1 MSSSARSASA
11 GTATRPRRTA
21 TTRRPSA
28 GGPAARAAARRR
40 AQIVAL
46 PDPRPAVAGT
56 GVFALVVVGMLVG
69 GMVLLLVL
77 NTSLA
82 QGAFEIGTLT
92 RTQNQLAVQEEELLQ
107 DVARAEAPEALQAR
121 ATSLGMV
128 PVAAPVFLRLA
139 DGAVLGIPKPAKAS
153 RPALPKTGA
162 APSAVTTTTTT
173 GKKPAAPRTDAAQA
187 DPAPVTDAAQ
197 AEPAATR

>member
-1 MSSSARSASA
+1 VSTAARTARTTRSSARPAARS
-11 GTATRPRRTA
+11 TAPRRPA
-21 TTRRPSA
+21 S

-46 PDPRPAVAGT
+46 PDPRPAVAGN

-69 GMVLLLVL
+69 GMVMLLVL

-92 RTQNQLAVQEEELLQ
+92 RTQNQLAVQEQQLLQ
-107 DVARAEAPEALQAR
+107 EVARAEAPESLQAR
-121 ATSLGMV
+121 ANALGMV

-139 DGAVLGIPKPAKAS
+139 DGAVLGIPRPAKAS
-153 RPALPKTGA
+153 RPVLPKTGA
-162 APSAVTTTTTT
+162 APDAVTSSSGTT
-173 GKKPAAPRTDAAQA
+173 AARTDAAKA
-187 DPAPVTDAAQ
+187 DPAPVSDAAQ
-197 AEPAATR
+197 PDQAVAR

>member
-1 MSSSARSASA
+1 MS
-11 GTATRPRRTA
+11 TATRPARTSA
-21 TTRRPSA
+21 AKRRPSS
-28 GGPAARAAARRR
+28 GGPAARAAARKR

-46 PDPRPAVAGT
+46 PDPGPTVAGN

-69 GMVLLLVL
+69 GMVMLLVL

-92 RTQNQLAVQEEELLQ
+92 KTQNQLAVQEEQLLQ

-121 ATSLGMV
+121 ANSLGMV
-128 PVAAPVFLRLA
+128 PVTSPVFLRLA

-153 RPALPKTGA
+153 RPSLPATGA
-162 APSAVTTTTTT
+162 APTAVTAAA
-173 GKKPAAPRTDAAQA
+173 KPAAKTAQRTDAAQA
-187 DPAPVTDAAQ
+187 DPAPVTDAA
-197 AEPAATR
+197 AADPAAAR

>member
-1 MSSSARSASA
+1 MSTASRSAR
-11 GTATRPRRTA
+11 TTRPAARTA
-21 TTRRPSA
+21 PRRPSS

-82 QGAFEIGTLT
+82 QGAFEISTLT
-92 RTQNQLAVQEEELLQ
+92 RTQNQLAVQEQQLLQ
-107 DVARAEAPEALQAR
+107 QVARAEAPESLQAR
-121 ATSLGMV
+121 ANSLGMV
-128 PVAAPVFLRLA
+128 PVDAPVFLRLA

-162 APSAVTTTTTT
+162 VPSAVAST
-173 GKKPAAPRTDAAQA
+173 GAARTDAAQA
-187 DPAPVTDAAQ
+187 DPAPVSDAAKPDQ
-197 AEPAATR
+197 AVAR

>member
-1 MSSSARSASA
+1 MSSAAR
-11 GTATRPRRTA
+11 TAAVRPRRSA
-21 TTRRPSA
+21 ATRRPA
-28 GGPAARAAARRR
+28 TGGPAARAAARRR

-92 RTQNQLAVQEEELLQ
+92 KAQNQLAVQEEQLLQ
-107 DVARAEAPEALQAR
+107 EVARAEAPESLQAR
-121 ATSLGMV
+121 ADALGMV

-153 RPALPKTGA
+153 RPTLPRTGTAPTAVTATPKT
-162 APSAVTTTTTT
+162 PT
-173 GKKPAAPRTDAAQA
+173 KKPAPRTDAAQA
-187 DPAPVTDAAQ
+187 DPVPATDAAQ
-197 AEPAATR
+197 VEPAAAR

>member
-1 MSSSARSASA
+1 VS
-11 GTATRPRRTA
+11 TATRPARTA
-21 TTRRPSA
+21 RPAARPGAARRPSS

-46 PDPRPAVAGT
+46 PDPRPAVAGN

-92 RTQNQLAVQEEELLQ
+92 RSQNQLAVQEQQLLQ
-107 DVARAEAPEALQAR
+107 EVARAEAPESLQAR
-121 ATSLGMV
+121 ADSLGMV
-128 PVAAPVFLRLA
+128 PVTAPVFLRLA

-153 RPALPKTGA
+153 RPALPRTGA
-162 APSAVTTTTTT
+162 APDAVTAT
-173 GKKPAAPRTDAAQA
+173 GTAARTDAAKA
-187 DPAPVTDAAQ
+187 DPAPVSDAAQ
-197 AEPAATR
+197 PDAAATR

>member
-1 MSSSARSASA
+1 MSTASRSARTS
-11 GTATRPRRTA
+11 RPAARTA
-21 TTRRPSA
+21 PRRPSS

-82 QGAFEIGTLT
+82 QGAFEISTLT
-92 RTQNQLAVQEEELLQ
+92 RTQNQLAVQEQQLLQ
-107 DVARAEAPEALQAR
+107 DVARAEAPESLQAR
-121 ATSLGMV
+121 ANSLGMV
-128 PVAAPVFLRLA
+128 PVEAPVFLRLA

-153 RPALPKTGA
+153 RAALPRTGA
-162 APSAVTTTTTT
+162 APSAVTTT
-173 GKKPAAPRTDAAQA
+173 GGARTDAAQA
-187 DPAPVTDAAQ
+187 DPAPVSDAAKPDQ
-197 AEPAATR
+197 AVAR